1 MLMCKRED
9 EHRGVLCVLV
19 VLWEVPL
26 PFRVWER
33 GRGCLGV
40 GGSLGTPGGGSDRS
54 VRVVSGGAP
63 TCSAPCASSQPWA
76 QSNLRFEERWFM
88 C

>member
-9 EHRGVLCVLV
+9 GHRGVLCVLV

-33 GRGCLGV
+33 GRGSLGV
-40 GGSLGTPGGGSDRS
+40 GGSLGIPGG
-54 VRVVSGGAP
+54 
-63 TCSAPCASSQPWA
+63 A
-76 QSNLRFEERWFM
+76 QTAV
-88 C
+88 

>member
-9 EHRGVLCVLV
+9 GHRGVLCVLL

-26 PFRVWER
+26 PFRVWGW

-40 GGSLGTPGGGSDRS
+40 GGSLGTPGGGLRPQCE
-54 VRVVSGGAP
+54 GGQWGSP
-63 TCSAPCASSQPWA
+63 HLLHSLCQQPA
-76 QSNLRFEERWFM
+76 LGSK
-88 C
+88 

>member
-9 EHRGVLCVLV
+9 GHRGVLCVLV

-26 PFRVWER
+26 PFRVWGW

-40 GGSLGTPGGGSDRS
+40 GGSLGTPGG
-54 VRVVSGGAP
+54 
-63 TCSAPCASSQPWA
+63 A
-76 QSNLRFEERWFM
+76 QTAV
-88 C
+88 